1 MHIVSLQKRGGT
13 VRQSGGALSAVN
25 VGNWGRK
32 GRSSRRG
39 LKVILITKL
48 MYPGSTRLMSDSDTL
63 MRSGKPQIWKASKI
77 WKASYTVVGVNTLGV
92 SFFLST
98 CLFDFP
104 KRGSGKKQ
112 EDYPDLM
119 NKDHQPSK
127 SGVLH

>member
-1 MHIVSLQKRGGT
+1 VHVVSLQKGRCHSETERG
-13 VRQSGGALSAVN
+13 LSAGN
-25 VGNWGRK
+25 VGSWGRK

-48 MYPGSTRLMSDSDTL
+48 MYPGSTRLLSDSDTL

-77 WKASYTVVGVNTLGV
+77 WKASYTVVGVNTLGF

-112 EDYPDLM
+112 EDYPDLIS
-119 NKDHQPSK
+119 KDHQPSR
-127 SGVLH
+127 SGFLH